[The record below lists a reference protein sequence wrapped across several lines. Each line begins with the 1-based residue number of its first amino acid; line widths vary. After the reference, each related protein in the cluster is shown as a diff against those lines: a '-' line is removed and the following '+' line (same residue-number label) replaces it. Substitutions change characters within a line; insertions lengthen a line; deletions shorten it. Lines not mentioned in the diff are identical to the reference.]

1 MREFM
6 IFVCGVVLCAVIG
19 TIAYCGGW
27 LNGVLTSVNH
37 YEQQE
42 HKRYKM
48 TIKEVGD
55 EAEDAEPG
63 KAKPGPSRP
72 TERVS
77 TTVKKPD

>member
-27 LNGVLTSVNH
+27 FNGVLTSSNYH
-37 YEQQE
+37 EQQQN
-42 HKRYKM
+42 KRYRM

-55 EAEDAEPG
+55 ETEDAEPG
-63 KAKPGPSRP
+63 KAKPGPGRP
-72 TERVS
+72 TEKVG